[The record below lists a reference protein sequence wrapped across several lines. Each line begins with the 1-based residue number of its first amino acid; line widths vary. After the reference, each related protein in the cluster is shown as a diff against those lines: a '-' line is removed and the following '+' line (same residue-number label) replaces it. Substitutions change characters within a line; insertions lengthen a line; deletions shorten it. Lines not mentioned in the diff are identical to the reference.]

1 MESGFKT
8 HELAQNSVGFQP
20 FPSNCWGRLLPR
32 VPTWYS
38 VAGFSQHLNR
48 DPCRFGFFVELGEIN
63 DKFHGCQNDP
73 EKTSRG
79 LKIASSVA
87 QLNRVIPLPQVVGEA
102 AGTGYLTP
110 SKSSARLLTLA
121 SKAKVGLDRI
131 HLPLGPPSP
140 ICDLDRGSSHNKD
153 AGTTTCSKRR
163 EGLAGCA
170 LSQSFIL
177 YDFNALTSNNKY
189 IRTIGNEGIDRE
201 GHISFGQLESSDL
214 RQNTTTT
221 ATMKLKT
228 VVIAFVMPLLARAED
243 PETTVT
249 STKYQTM
256 TKTVTL
262 VKAPTFA
269 ANFNSSMSLYPTASS
284 KPVTSL
290 PTSSP
295 TPTGN
300 GVPDPSQTGAASSL
314 GGAHVAVLAM
324 AGAAVAVLL

>member
-1 MESGFKT
+1 
-8 HELAQNSVGFQP
+8 
-20 FPSNCWGRLLPR
+20 
-32 VPTWYS
+32 
-38 VAGFSQHLNR
+38 
-48 DPCRFGFFVELGEIN
+48 
-63 DKFHGCQNDP
+63 
-73 EKTSRG
+73 
-79 LKIASSVA
+79 
-87 QLNRVIPLPQVVGEA
+87 
-102 AGTGYLTP
+102 
-110 SKSSARLLTLA
+110 
-121 SKAKVGLDRI
+121 
-131 HLPLGPPSP
+131 
-140 ICDLDRGSSHNKD
+140 
-153 AGTTTCSKRR
+153 
-163 EGLAGCA
+163 
-170 LSQSFIL
+170 
-177 YDFNALTSNNKY
+177 
-189 IRTIGNEGIDRE
+189 
-201 GHISFGQLESSDL
+201 
-214 RQNTTTT
+214 
-221 ATMKLKT
+221 MKLKT